1 MNYYDAIA
9 KGYDRLYK
17 LEQERKFNN
26 LRAFLPKCGIILDAG
41 CGTGFITK
49 NLGDAIGVDSSI
61 EMLKLAPEKL
71 RVACA
76 DLADLPF
83 RDESFDCV
91 FSLTV
96 LQDVDRL
103 ESAINEIS
111 RVLKKNG
118 IFILSVLDKKKAEVI
133 REFLKKRFGK
143 MDEIKNYNDIAFIGK
158 KQ

>member
-17 LEQERKFNN
+17 IEQEKKFSN
-26 LRAFLPKCGIILDAG
+26 LRVFLPKKGLILDLG

-49 NLGDAIGVDSSI
+49 AFENAVGVDSSI
-61 EMLKLAPEKL
+61 GMLKLAPKKI
-71 RVACA
+71 RFVCA
-76 DLADLPF
+76 DISYLPF
-83 RDESFDCV
+83 KDESFDCV

-103 ESAINEIS
+103 ESAIAEIK
-111 RVLKKNG
+111 RVLKQG
-118 IFILSVLDKKKAEVI
+118 GQFILSVLDKKKSGII
-133 REFLKKRFGK
+133 RELLKKQFGK

-158 KQ
+158 NI

>member
-26 LRAFLPKCGIILDAG
+26 LRAFLPNAG
-41 CGTGFITK
+41 LSLMLAAGQDH
-49 NLGDAIGVDSSI
+49 NQESWDAIGIDSSI

-71 RVACA
+71 RVAYA

-143 MDEIKNYNDIAFIGK
+143 MDEIKNYNDIDFI
-158 KQ
+158 